1 LAANVLTANTVISTG
16 AFVGN
21 FNSPGFW
28 LEGNSGNARF
38 GNTLSVGNNLTVG
51 NNATIGGNLA
61 ISGLVTGSILNA
73 NTVQTTTIVP
83 AAVSSGV
90 SNSSSTNQDTINPVQ
105 ATRYFTNTTSV
116 ISITAATQPVY
127 VWAQVLSIFDITPS
141 TNYVILVIAELIRTN
156 SVGVDTVIFSQSFTG
171 SQTFSQFSYQA
182 RPIWAGFIDTP
193 GVGTFTYR
201 MAVRWVNGGGTF
213 TVNLLRFNER
223 SVLTQTLRR

>member
-1 LAANVLTANTVISTG
+1 VVSTG
-16 AFVGN
+16 ATIGN

-28 LEGNSGNARF
+28 LQGNTGNARF
-38 GNTLSVGNNLTVG
+38 GNTVSIGNQLIVG
-51 NNATIGGNLA
+51 NNASIGGNLA
-61 ISGLVTGSILNA
+61 ITGLVTGGILDA

-90 SNSSSTNQDTINPVQ
+90 SSSSSTNQDIINPVQ

-141 TNYVILVIAELIRTN
+141 TNYVILVIAELVRTN
-156 SVGVDTVIFSQSFTG
+156 SVGVDTVIFSQSFAG

-201 MAVRWVNGGGTF
+201 MAVRWVNAGGAF